1 MACHAYSGVLTNAPR
16 RAAKR
21 RRAKNSRWM
30 HLGAAEIGTRHK
42 IQGCWAVHTVAATNS
57 LLLAGY
63 AHQQPRPHLR
73 STALDRRRHTA
84 VNTEVDD
91 SRWLPDSST
100 TIE

>member
-1 MACHAYSGVLTNAPR
+1 MACHAYPGVLTNDPC

-21 RRAKNSRWM
+21 RRAKNSKWM

-63 AHQQPRPHLR
+63 ALGHRAVFNGPLPAAIQQIIDYLLHQ
-73 STALDRRRHTA
+73 AA
-84 VNTEVDD
+84 VFVQHATQ
-91 SRWLPDSST
+91 
-100 TIE
+100 